1 MIIPMTIECGHS
13 FCYDCIYQ
21 WFSNKINC
29 PTCRHDIENKPILN
43 IHLKEICHKIIE
55 SIIENTSNN
64 NNNESNVDHLMN
76 RKLECLK
83 LII

>member
-1 MIIPMTIECGHS
+1 MFNMFRNYDYSNDGGHS

-43 IHLKEICHKIIE
+43 IHLKNL
-55 SIIENTSNN
+55 S
-64 NNNESNVDHLMN
+64 
-76 RKLECLK
+76 
-83 LII
+83 